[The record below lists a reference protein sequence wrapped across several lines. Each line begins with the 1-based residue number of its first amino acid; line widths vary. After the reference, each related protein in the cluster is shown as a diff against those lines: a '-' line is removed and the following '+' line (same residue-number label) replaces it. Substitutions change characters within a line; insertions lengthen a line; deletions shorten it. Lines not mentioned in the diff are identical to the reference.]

1 MNTWI
6 DNLLALLVGGVVVL
20 ILVAQ
25 QRTAQ
30 NLSVDSSV
38 SYMSKSQTLDMASWI
53 TEDLTNIGSGV
64 VGVTDVAE
72 LPTNNADSLTTRF
85 AFRRRLS
92 STEATQSGSASD
104 TLNPKRFVYEV
115 SLSSTVTLSGRSV
128 KLYRLKRCVAASGG
142 CAAGDAD
149 ASPSRLSDFRIT
161 LLDRLG
167 AVATDADSVRLLRI
181 RLASVVPL
189 AETRSDTYIP
199 QTYWGTTLP
208 VLQPDNR

>member
-30 NLSVDSSV
+30 DLSVDSSV
-38 SYMSKSQTLDMASWI
+38 SYMSKSQTLDMASWV

-64 VGVTDVAE
+64 VGVTDVVE
-72 LPTNNADSLTTRF
+72 LPTSNTDSLTTRF

-92 STEATQSGSASD
+92 GAEAAQSGTASD
-104 TLNPKRFVYEV
+104 TLNPKRFVYDL
-115 SLSSTVTLSGRSV
+115 SLASTVTLSGRSV
-128 KLYRLKRCVAASGG
+128 KLYRLRRCVAASGG
-142 CAAGDAD
+142 CASTDPD

-161 LLDRLG
+161 LLDRTG
-167 AVATDADSVRLLRI
+167 AVATDPDSVRLLRI
-181 RLASVVPL
+181 RLASVLPL
-189 AETRSDTYIP
+189 AETRQDTYVP

-208 VLQPDNR
+208 VTQPDNR